1 MKFRFLILV
10 FLIYSCATNTT
21 KIENRI
27 PYNSKGFAYIYNET
41 DYKNKIIK
49 GKLDN
54 NKLQISVNGLKTFA
68 LVKIIN
74 PKTNDSLIIKNTK
87 RINYP
92 DFYKILMTEKVAKK
106 LKINNDVPFVE
117 ILEIKKNKSFIAEKA
132 KIYNEEKRI
141 SSNAPVSSVKISNIS
156 KNKNKGQKIR
166 KEDFFILIGSFY
178 SKDTAN
184 FLKKRITKQI
194 PNYDIKKLK
203 IIKKRTKQ
211 INLLSGPYNTI
222 NLMKNVIVII
232 FYFFSFFCIATAN
245 PNINART
252 GILID
257 YHSDKILYELDADS
271 QIYPASMTKIMTS
284 IVAFDLLKKN
294 KLSLDDTFVVSE
306 NAWRLSQSGYSSM
319 FIMVNDEVSVEDL
332 LRGIIVA
339 SGNDAC
345 VALAEGIAGSEENF
359 AEMMN
364 EKAAEIGMMSTN
376 FTNSSGINDPDN
388 TSTVRDIA
396 LMSKFLIENYPIYYE
411 MFKEKNFTWDR
422 TGGDPIKQGN
432 RNPLLYKNVGAD
444 GVKTGYLAVEKYSLA
459 SSIIKNDRRLIAVV
473 SGFPSKNIR
482 SSHSLK
488 LLNWGFR
495 NTNTFEI
502 SKKGETTFELDTW
515 LGKRNKIKANTKEDY
530 YVTINKK
537 NISHLKVSLK
547 YVGPIVAPV
556 QKGEKIADLVIS
568 NKDEIIKS
576 LPLFASEDLKKV
588 NFFKSLVTSIN
599 YLIWGDV

>member
-1 MKFRFLILV
+1 M
-10 FLIYSCATNTT
+10 
-21 KIENRI
+21 
-27 PYNSKGFAYIYNET
+27 
-41 DYKNKIIK
+41 NKY
-49 GKLDN
+49 
-54 NKLQISVNGLKTFA
+54 F
-68 LVKIIN
+68 
-74 PKTNDSLIIKNTK
+74 
-87 RINYP
+87 
-92 DFYKILMTEKVAKK
+92 
-106 LKINNDVPFVE
+106 
-117 ILEIKKNKSFIAEKA
+117 
-132 KIYNEEKRI
+132 
-141 SSNAPVSSVKISNIS
+141 
-156 KNKNKGQKIR
+156 
-166 KEDFFILIGSFY
+166 
-178 SKDTAN
+178 
-184 FLKKRITKQI
+184 
-194 PNYDIKKLK
+194 
-203 IIKKRTKQ
+203 
-211 INLLSGPYNTI
+211 
-222 NLMKNVIVII
+222 IVII

-444 GVKTGYLAVEKYSLA
+444 GVKAGYLAVEKYSLA